1 MNALCAYSNSQWP
14 FLYDLSIFVF
24 VFFCFLMKIFWAQ
37 TQKSTLNLAISDS
50 QMDKSQRGHPKRA
63 ELPDVNINTGTQNI
77 NTERASF
84 KEPTSPFKKN
94 MGISLVLLVL
104 PKVWVGVCRTVLKT
118 LTLFQTKIYDFSY
131 PFSDLT
137 PKICTPFQT

>member
-1 MNALCAYSNSQWP
+1 
-14 FLYDLSIFVF
+14 
-24 VFFCFLMKIFWAQ
+24 MKLFWAQ

-63 ELPDVNINTGTQNI
+63 ELLDVNINTGVQNI
-77 NTERASF
+77 NSE

-104 PKVWVGVCRTVLKT
+104 PKVWVGVCHTVLKT

-137 PKICTPFQT
+137 PKICGFRLHNAPLEAV